1 MADSLTIS
9 VKTDLKDVT
18 RYLTR
23 IQRKQ
28 VPFATALALTTTA
41 KDVQR
46 AETVQLTKKL
56 DRPTPFTKRSMG
68 IKAATKRRLTAEVF
82 IKRIQARYLQWQ
94 IFGGVRRGSLLT
106 VPKQQKV
113 NVSGNIP
120 ALKKKKPVWR
130 KGRTTTK
137 KSFVKTIRGTRGVWE
152 RIGGKHAQK
161 IRLLVAFEDSLTYR
175 KRFPFFKIAEG
186 VVRNRF
192 VKNFNAALARAL
204 RTAR

>member
-1 MADSLTIS
+1 MVDNLTIS
-9 VKTDLKDVT
+9 VKADLKDIT

-28 VPFATALALTTTA
+28 LPFATALALTTTA

-82 IKRIQARYLQWQ
+82 IKRIQAAYLNMQV
-94 IFGGVRRGSLLT
+94 FGGTRRAQGQGTGVPYTKNKKLNKFGNIAGRRRGL
-106 VPKQQKV
+106 VKGKKQFIDTIK
-113 NVSGNIP
+113 GIP
-120 ALKKKKPVWR
+120 
-130 KGRTTTK
+130 
-137 KSFVKTIRGTRGVWE
+137 GVWQTV
-152 RIGGKHAQK
+152 GGKRASK
-161 IRLLVAFEDSLTYR
+161 VKLLIAFEKVVRYR
-175 KRFPFFKIAEG
+175 PRLPFFKTAEG